1 MWRKPFQ
8 IQIFKRHSDHGRL
21 FRRVDIPP
29 LVGGAEEFWSVEPVY
44 GRADSNQVLR
54 PRLDLRRKAVPYGG
68 FFQRVLDFTGS
79 QRPPVGSTPAVQNC
93 KNAAL
98 RPD

>member
-21 FRRVDIPP
+21 FRGVDIPT
-29 LVGGAEEFWSVEPVY
+29 LVGGSEKFWSVEPVD

-54 PRLDLRRKAVPYGG
+54 PRLDLRRKAVPYRR
-68 FFQRVLDFTGS
+68 FFQRFLDFTGS
-79 QRPPVGSTPAVQNC
+79 QRPPVGSTPVVQNR
-93 KNAAL
+93 KNAAV

>member
-21 FRRVDIPP
+21 FRRVDIPT
-29 LVGGAEEFWSVEPVY
+29 LVGGSEESWGAEPVD

-54 PRLDLRRKAVPYGG
+54 PWLDLRRKAVPYRR
-68 FFQRVLDFTGS
+68 FLQRLLDFTAS
-79 QRPPVGSTPAVQNC
+79 QRPPVGSTPVVQNC
-93 KNAAL
+93 KNVAV